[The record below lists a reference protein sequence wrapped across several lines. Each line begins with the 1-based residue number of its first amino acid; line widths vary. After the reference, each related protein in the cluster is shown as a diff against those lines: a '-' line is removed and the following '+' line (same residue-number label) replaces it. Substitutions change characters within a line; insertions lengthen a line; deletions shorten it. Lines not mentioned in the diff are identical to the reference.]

1 MCWCRFGLKTQ
12 KVTQKTLFLYEKIR
26 HAMLDGVKLND
37 DKSTQSGLLSPT
49 TLLIHAISLLFSLS
63 LLQKKP
69 SAKSSSTNKREK
81 EDEDDDERRGGGGE
95 IGECDHCGITNE
107 ARVCIFIM
115 DVRSICIIMYIHNSC
130 CYNNHL

>member
-63 LLQKKP
+63 LLQKKNHQQ
-69 SAKSSSTNKREK
+69 KVVQQIKEKRRMK
-81 EDEDDDERRGGGGE
+81 MMMRGGGE
-95 IGECDHCGITNE
+95 EE
-107 ARVCIFIM
+107 KLESV
-115 DVRSICIIMYIHNSC
+115 IIVE
-130 CYNNHL
+130 